1 VAVLVILPLELEAQA
16 VAVVLEHRAA
26 QVLLVKAITAEQA
39 LLLVAEVVVEQVRL
53 VQQPQA
59 ILAERVAQ
67 V

>member
-1 VAVLVILPLELEAQA
+1 VVLVTQRQETVAQVVAVALQHLA
-16 VAVVLEHRAA
+16 V

-39 LLLVAEVVVEQVRL
+39 HLRVAAVVAEQALL